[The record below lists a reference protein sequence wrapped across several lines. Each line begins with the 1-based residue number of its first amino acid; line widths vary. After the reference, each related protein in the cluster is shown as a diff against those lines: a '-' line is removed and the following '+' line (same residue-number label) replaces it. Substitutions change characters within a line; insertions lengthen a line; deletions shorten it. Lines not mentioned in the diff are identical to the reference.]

1 MRREGILM
9 LWIENVHLAISAIKA
24 NKLRSFLTML
34 GIIIGISSV
43 ISITSIGASAK
54 GAVSDEFDS
63 LGKAYMYLM
72 INYSQLAEMYT
83 DYSIM
88 GDDLFSQEDVDALKE
103 RFPQDIRYATLYTY
117 NNSET
122 RVGRTTADLAIMG
135 VAEGYSDY
143 NKTIQLVYGR
153 MINESDVKGSR
164 DRVVVDVECARKL
177 FGREDVVGEEL
188 PIQVEGDSRDF
199 IIVGVYQMEETL
211 SSQINAAMGMSSY
224 SVYVPFSSML
234 SGEGV
239 SSYIEIYGNPD
250 KDVRQQGEAYANYMN
265 RIKDKPEDFYMVET
279 AEGQQDIINQV
290 LGVLSVAIGAI
301 AAISLLVGGIGIMNI
316 MLVSVTERTREIGIR
331 KSLGARTRDILT
343 QFLIEAVILSVIGGI
358 IGTMLGVGI
367 AALGMSI
374 AGVRVVVQP
383 LVVVLAVLFSAGVG
397 LFFGLFP
404 ARRAA
409 KLDPIEA
416 LRYE

>member
-1 MRREGILM
+1 M
-9 LWIENVHLAISAIKA
+9 LWIENIQLAISAIKA

-63 LGKAYMYLM
+63 LGKAYMYIM
-72 INYSQLAEMYT
+72 INYSQLAEIYS
-83 DYSIM
+83 DYSVM
-88 GDDLFSQEDVDALKE
+88 TDDLFSEADVEALKE
-103 RFPQDIRYATLYTY
+103 RFPQDIRYAVLYTY

-122 RVGRTTADLAIMG
+122 RVGRTTADLAMVG
-135 VAEGYSDY
+135 VAENYNDF
-143 NKTIQLVYGR
+143 NKTIRMLYGR
-153 MINESDVKGSR
+153 MINESDVKGRR
-164 DRVVVDVECARKL
+164 DRIVIDTECARKL
-177 FGREDVVGEEL
+177 FGRENVVGEEL
-188 PIQVEGDSRDF
+188 SIQVGGDARDF
-199 IIVGVYQMEETL
+199 TVVGVYRMEETL
-211 SSQINAAMGMSSY
+211 SSQITAAMGRTSY
-224 SVYVPFSSML
+224 SVYVPYSAML
-234 SGEGV
+234 SGEGL

-250 KDVRQQGEAYANYMN
+250 KDVRQQGEAYATYMN
-265 RIKDKPEDFYMVET
+265 RIKDKPEGFYMVES
-279 AEGQQDIINQV
+279 AEGQQDIINQI

-331 KSLGARTRDILT
+331 KSLGARTRDILV

-358 IGTMLGVGI
+358 IGTILGIGV
-367 AALGMSI
+367 AALGMSL